1 MKIIDYRTTKFVII
15 PKTLVIDQ
23 SVTYR
28 DKCVY
33 MALATYANNTTKA
46 ARPSTQTI
54 ADNVGCSRS
63 SVFDSL
69 KRLEQSG
76 YIKRKSR
83 SSKKAGSLTNI
94 YYLLDK

>member
-1 MKIIDYRTTKFVII
+1 MQIFDARTSKFVII
-15 PKTLVIDQ
+15 PRSLVADQ

-33 MALATYANNTTKA
+33 LALCLYANNATKA

-54 ADNVGCSRS
+54 ANDVGCSRS

-69 KRLEQSG
+69 KRLEASG
-76 YIKRKSR
+76 YIQRKQR
-83 SSKKAGSLTNI
+83 TGKKAGNLTNI

>member
-1 MKIIDYRTTKFVII
+1 MQIVDYRTTKFVII
-15 PKTLVIDQ
+15 PRTLVTDT

-33 MALATYANNTTKA
+33 MALCLYTNNSTKA

-54 ADNVGCSRS
+54 ADNVGCARS

-69 KRLEQSG
+69 KRLEASG

-83 SSKKAGSLTNI
+83 SSKRSGRMTNV

>member
-1 MKIIDYRTTKFVII
+1 MQVFDARTSKFVII
-15 PKTLVIDQ
+15 PRTLVTDQ

-33 MALATYANNTTKA
+33 MALCLYANNTTKA

-54 ADNVGCSRS
+54 ADNVGCNRNG
-63 SVFDSL
+63 VFESIS
-69 KRLEQSG
+69 RLETSG
-76 YIKRKSR
+76 YVSRKTR
-83 SSKKAGSLTNI
+83 RNKGGRKLTNV